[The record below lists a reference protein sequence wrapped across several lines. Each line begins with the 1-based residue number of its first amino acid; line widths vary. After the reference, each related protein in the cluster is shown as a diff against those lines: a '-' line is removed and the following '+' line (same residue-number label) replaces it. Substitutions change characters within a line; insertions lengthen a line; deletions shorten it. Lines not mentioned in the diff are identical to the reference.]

1 MPEQVR
7 TSRNRLTVASK
18 HHSASNS
25 ISSSHGSIVDDI
37 NSTPSLLIS
46 LVQAL
51 SLLQNA
57 VRARRITHFQPSTAC
72 VISCVR
78 SVLSA
83 TDCLG
88 RDSPALATF
97 PNLAAARKQVLSDL
111 ARLVNQARKASEMRT
126 LEEDEM
132 DYEIEEMMRMGQ
144 TVYGHVRAFLEV
156 AVDCGLELPERRAIS
171 PTDDPYDRLLGAT
184 PTPGGRD
191 QDSDGYHAEERV
203 SRPTVPLADRAQS
216 SASMRARS
224 MVDLRKSIGR
234 TPSTPTFPS
243 SSKHV
248 THQPVAQDRRPSET
262 PSSPAVSS
270 HASGSSVSS
279 FNSDSEA
286 DHVSAWPRGPTSTAQ
301 VLITLRATH
310 DRLLSIIAAFI
321 GHVHSHSQN
330 AHASSKGHLIEMT
343 RETVDQVRQLLA
355 LVDSVMA
362 TPEIAEAKPRELMAL
377 ETAKS
382 TLFAY
387 TSSLVDSIRAIT
399 SLRATENEDEE
410 KGTCLQAATGAL
422 RAGAEC
428 VTSVKLCLS
437 RRMGEEPFII
447 FVLPPP
453 STDPAQNS
461 RSSSPASTAAYS
473 QYSSYGEEL
482 QEYAESP
489 NSDGDDPAHFVTA
502 GQAVADE
509 TLRASRHEDPTMH
522 VPQGPASSV
531 AFIEMAA
538 QRSRPSLD
546 APTSRVP
553 SRGPATPIADAFQ
566 RTAPSISIHVEHAPP
581 SETKSQGTG
590 SLTDEES
597 VSDRR
602 DTPILDSSPGTSL
615 LTLPNGIV
623 AAATDAKNEPM
634 TQLEEKIR
642 RGELPSVPE
651 SASLTLPL
659 PPAPPAATVD
669 PLTSSDDWLAGD
681 DYDPRDIALNRE
693 GTMTGATLEVLVVKM
708 TDHRAFPD
716 ATFSHAF
723 FLTFRLFTAPDE
735 LLTLLIKRFALQ
747 PPQGLQLS
755 PSDLRAW
762 EETKLRL
769 VRVRTCNAVKA
780 WLEGYWQPQTDGVV
794 LPRMQQFLRESATPV
809 LGSQAQRV
817 LDLVNIRIEQGAT
830 ANANGIGHKLTRA
843 RSADRL
849 RPGLRDG
856 IPTSTV
862 ASANGVVPPTPVMH
876 KTLHASLRNNAFNAV
891 SVLDFDVL
899 ELARQLTLMES
910 KLYCAIRP
918 EELLASG
925 QAGVRAADSVRAV
938 TTLSTSITGWVTE
951 CILNELDARKR
962 TGLLKYFIKL
972 ADVSVLFVVFC
983 SFAA

>member
-1 MPEQVR
+1 M
-7 TSRNRLTVASK
+7 
-18 HHSASNS
+18 
-25 ISSSHGSIVDDI
+25 SSSHGSVVEDI

-97 PNLAAARKQVLSDL
+97 PTLAAARKQVLSDL

-144 TVYGHVRAFLEV
+144 TVYGHVRAFLDI
-156 AVDCGLELPERRAIS
+156 AVHCGLELPERRALS
-171 PTDDPYDRLLGAT
+171 PTEDPYDRLLGAT
-184 PTPGGRD
+184 PTPGGQD
-191 QDSDGYHAEERV
+191 QDSDGYRADDRL
-203 SRPTVPLADRAQS
+203 SRPPVPLTNSALS
-216 SASMRARS
+216 SMSMRARS
-224 MVDLRKSIGR
+224 MVDLRNSARR
-234 TPSTPTFPS
+234 TPTAPTFSHSPERVP
-243 SSKHV
+243 HPPIP
-248 THQPVAQDRRPSET
+248 QEERP
-262 PSSPAVSS
+262 PSPAVSS
-270 HASGSSVSS
+270 YASGSSVSS

-286 DHVSAWPRGPTSTAQ
+286 GHVSAWPRGPTSTAQ
-301 VLITLRATH
+301 LLVTLRATH

-437 RRMGEEPFII
+437 RRMGEEPFTI

-453 STDPAQNS
+453 STYPAQDS
-461 RSSSPASTAAYS
+461 RSNSPASSAAYS

-482 QEYAESP
+482 QRYAESAD
-489 NSDGDDPAHFVTA
+489 SDGDD
-502 GQAVADE
+502 QAPLLPEQTVADD
-509 TLRASRHEDPTMH
+509 TLHASGYEDPTMH
-522 VPQGPASSV
+522 VPQGPVSNV
-531 AFIEMAA
+531 ALAEMAV

-546 APTSRVP
+546 APTARVP

-566 RTAPSISIHVEHAPP
+566 RATTRISIRVDHAPL
-581 SETKSQGTG
+581 SETESQR
-590 SLTDEES
+590 TDEDS
-597 VSDRR
+597 GSDRR
-602 DTPILDSSPGTSL
+602 DAPMLDSSPATSL
-615 LTLPNGIV
+615 STLPSETFGALAGTKNGPT
-623 AAATDAKNEPM
+623 AH
-634 TQLEEKIR
+634 LEEKIK
-642 RGELPSVPE
+642 RGELPSVPG
-651 SASLTLPL
+651 SASGI
-659 PPAPPAATVD
+659 PPQAPVLSAARADPPAA
-669 PLTSSDDWLAGD
+669 SDDWLVGD
-681 DYDPRDIALNRE
+681 DYDPRDIALNIE
-693 GTMTGATLEVLVVKM
+693 GAMTGATLEVLVVKI

-723 FLTFRLFTAPDE
+723 FLTFRLFTSPDDF
-735 LLTLLIKRFALQ
+735 LTLLMQRFALE
-747 PPQGLQLS
+747 PPQGRQLS
-755 PSDLRAW
+755 PADLRAW

-769 VRVRTCNAVKA
+769 VRVRTCNAMKS

-794 LPRMQQFLRESATPV
+794 LPRMQQFLRDLATPA
-809 LGSQAQRV
+809 LGSQAQRI

-830 ANANGIGHKLTRA
+830 LSANGIGHKLTRA

-856 IPTSTV
+856 LQISAA
-862 ASANGVVPPTPVMH
+862 ASANGAVPPTPVMH
-876 KTLHASLRNNAFNAV
+876 KTLHASLRNNSFNAV

-899 ELARQLTLMES
+899 ELGRQLTLMES
-910 KLYCAIRP
+910 RLYCAIRP

-938 TTLSTSITGWVTE
+938 TTLSNSITGWVTE
-951 CILNELDARKR
+951 CILNEQQDARKR

-972 ADVSVLFVVFC
+972 ADVSPSFDRFFFVSVLINTSPTALFK
-983 SFAA
+983 SS